1 METIE
6 EVMTRT
12 VREVAREG
20 GVDPRHVKICFREQV
35 GDVQP
40 VEVRIRMRTGGGKG
54 HVAWVEGFG
63 PGVWE
68 AAAMAF
74 AEVEARKASGW
85 IVEDGAR

>member
-12 VREVAREG
+12 VREVARDG

-40 VEVRIRMRTGGGKG
+40 VEVRVRMRARGGLGRT
-54 HVAWVEGFG
+54 VWAEGFG
-63 PGVWE
+63 RDVWA
-68 AAAMAF
+68 AAAMCF
-74 AEVEARKASGW
+74 AEVEAMKRSDFVV
-85 IVEDGAR
+85 VEVGS

>member
-12 VREVAREG
+12 VREVARDG

-40 VEVRIRMRTGGGKG
+40 VEVRVRMRARGGLGRT
-54 HVAWVEGFG
+54 VWAEGFG

-74 AEVEARKASGW
+74 AEVEERKCLGW
-85 IVEDGAR
+85 IVEDGDR